1 MDVVDMITSYKEI
14 KILIKF
20 HQEFEQFYEDVFI
33 PEYQT
38 NSVFTEPYI
47 DKNGVFKLILK
58 KVISDYTE
66 YLYDEDDIFGE
77 DDEVKSG
84 IISINQLPSFSKL
97 VEFEKRVPDWI
108 HGLYDYDIYSIMLL
122 LESDE
127 VKKWKNTQS
136 GDPTEWVFVF
146 WGVSAFDHFDC
157 FIETR
162 SSNTIIPK
170 VETPK
175 VKANT
180 VNALSWEP
188 HKTFTNHPATNPS
201 KKLTG
206 ITIIHAH
213 QINHF
218 GFIRISIRCFS
229 Q

>member
-1 MDVVDMITSYKEI
+1 MVNPKVKLKYMKIDVVDMITGYEEI

-33 PEYQT
+33 PEYQK

-58 KVISDYTE
+58 RVISDYTE

-77 DDEVKSG
+77 DDQVKSG

-127 VKKWKNTQS
+127 VNK
-136 GDPTEWVFVF
+136 
-146 WGVSAFDHFDC
+146 
-157 FIETR
+157 
-162 SSNTIIPK
+162 
-170 VETPK
+170 
-175 VKANT
+175 
-180 VNALSWEP
+180 
-188 HKTFTNHPATNPS
+188 
-201 KKLTG
+201 
-206 ITIIHAH
+206 
-213 QINHF
+213 
-218 GFIRISIRCFS
+218 
-229 Q
+229 